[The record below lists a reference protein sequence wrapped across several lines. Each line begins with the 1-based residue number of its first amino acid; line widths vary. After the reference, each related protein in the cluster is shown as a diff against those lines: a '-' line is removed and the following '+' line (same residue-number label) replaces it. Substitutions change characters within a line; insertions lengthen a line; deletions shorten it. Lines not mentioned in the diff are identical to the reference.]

1 MWGNAPRT
9 GNELP
14 NLHQFRCRQ
23 EGWGFPSGSVK
34 GGIYIWIGERSAD
47 NARSGE
53 ASDLASVARDNSVTF
68 FRTASCESAMTEPA
82 RKIASPNPIP
92 TPPEAPE
99 PSSLHVSRLLW
110 ILLAASAAFL
120 VAVQFYVRSR
130 EGAAPPASE
139 AVADLPVLGA
149 GSPAAPVFA
158 ESLVLEWDAVP
169 GATQF
174 HLRIHLADGTPVVD
188 PVLVWNHSWTPS
200 TQILPGLETGMYVW
214 SVEALDSA
222 GTVLAKSQPQNF
234 RIQ

>member
-14 NLHQFRCRQ
+14 KLHRFRCRQ
-23 EGWGFPSGSVK
+23 GGWGFPSEWVK
-34 GGIYIWIGERSAD
+34 GGIYIWIGGQSAD

-53 ASDLASVARDNSVTF
+53 VPTFVPAAGDNPVTF

-82 RKIASPNPIP
+82 RKIAAPNPIP

-99 PSSLHVSRLLW
+99 PSPLHVSRLLW

-130 EGAAPPASE
+130 EGAALPASE
-139 AVADLPVLGA
+139 AIADLSVLGA
-149 GSPAAPVFA
+149 GSPSAPVFA

-174 HLRIHLADGTPVVD
+174 HLRIHQADGTPVVD

-200 TQILPGLETGMYVW
+200 TQILPGLEEGMYVW

-222 GTVLAKSQPQNF
+222 GSVLAKSQPQNF